1 MKFDISILEY
11 LGKIENG
18 ILVLLSFVYNDK
30 YYESTYFYT
39 NDKIVLTISEDL
51 ESDLGHKIQED
62 PDYPEVIKKIIKKVV
77 PHNEMIKRID
87 EIDFSRWIQIEDEIN
102 DK

>member
-1 MKFDISILEY
+1 MKFNISILEY

-39 NDKIVLTISEDL
+39 NNEIVLTVSEEL

-62 PDYPEVIKKIIKKVV
+62 PEYPEIIKTIIRKVV
-77 PHNEMIKRID
+77 PYNEMIKRILPK
-87 EIDFSRWIQIEDEIN
+87 E
-102 DK
+102 